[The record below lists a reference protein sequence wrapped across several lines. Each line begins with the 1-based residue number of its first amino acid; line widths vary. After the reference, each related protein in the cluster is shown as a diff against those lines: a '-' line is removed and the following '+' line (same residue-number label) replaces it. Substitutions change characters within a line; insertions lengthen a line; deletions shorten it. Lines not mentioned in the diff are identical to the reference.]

1 MSTPPATA
9 SDWLREMYGSEAPGF
24 LVLWEKTTKSTVSF
38 PAKSLDIASEAAL
51 TIGSV
56 GEVYYGLG
64 LQAQQPVGQ
73 SRGKSD
79 TTCALGGLWFD
90 IDIAGDGHAQSR
102 LPKTLDEVREF
113 VAQLPVP
120 PTALIHSGGG
130 VHAYWLGTHLW
141 RFDTPNER
149 KRFQSLSTNWQR
161 KILAKASELGLKLD
175 TTSDLARVLR
185 LPGTFNRKTEVP
197 RPVSVIDWSGIRYD
211 IEELEKV
218 SGVAAASTS
227 KRSSTKQS
235 SNKQAPNSD
244 GAPSEAPHLLQCP
257 WVQHCVDDA
266 ASLPEPEWYSL
277 LTLLTFCQDGLAH
290 AQDWSKGHPEYS
302 EAATLSKFRHANDSP
317 GPFTCSGIRE
327 KLNGAEYCSG
337 CKYGDRIR
345 TPMMLKQPDY
355 ALAAEYAYSIDALEF
370 FHHKTH
376 RRLRKEQFS
385 DLHADVLS
393 RGAASQVLQCSNLIR
408 AAGYDYRPG
417 SPTILISD
425 DETRINLWVND
436 GVAAQDGDPTPFL
449 EHIQYLV
456 PDPDARNHL
465 LTWLAFTVQRPA
477 ERVKHA
483 LILSGKQGTG
493 KSYFARVLKLLHGR
507 SNVHEVSVDELHGQF
522 TGWLE
527 GKQIILI
534 EELMAQGR
542 LELANKLKPILT
554 QEVIRINEK
563 HKVVY
568 QIRNLASFF
577 CTTNY
582 EDPIYIEEGDRRWWF
597 YRSPAEPLAPSYYSD
612 LEQWTVKNAGVI
624 KNHLM
629 TMDISGFNP
638 NAAPPITKDKQRLVR
653 ASLPPVEW
661 FLKERLDDLAYP
673 FDRDLVQLDQLF
685 AFIRETV
692 QSATIQQVVRALTS
706 MGARKLSRT
715 RLSGSQVTLY
725 AVRRPDHWA
734 AQGPNEIRQQLAEDG
749 LRPYLTP
756 SAPAQIS
763 L

>member
-1 MSTPPATA
+1 MSTPPVTAT
-9 SDWLREMYGSEAPGF
+9 DWLNVVYGADAPGF

-38 PAKSLDIASEAAL
+38 PATNLEAAGE
-51 TIGSV
+51 TAQNIGSV

-64 LQAQQPVGQ
+64 LQSQAPVGR

-90 IDIAGDGHAQSR
+90 IDIAGEGHAQTD

-113 VAQLPVP
+113 VAELPVP
-120 PTALIHSGGG
+120 PTTLIHSGGG
-130 VHAYWLGTHLW
+130 VHAYWLGTQLW
-141 RFDTPNER
+141 RFDTPEER
-149 KRFQSLSTNWQR
+149 KLFQSLSRNWQR
-161 KILAKASELGLKLD
+161 KILAKAAERGWKLD

-185 LPGTFNRKTEVP
+185 LPGTFNRKTDIPRLVEVLDWNGSRYELAEFERSVGTLSVPKASGASPP
-197 RPVSVIDWSGIRYD
+197 R
-211 IEELEKV
+211 
-218 SGVAAASTS
+218 
-227 KRSSTKQS
+227 RSS
-235 SNKQAPNSD
+235 NDSD
-244 GAPSEAPHLLQCP
+244 TPPEAPHLLQCP
-257 WVQHCVDDA
+257 WVKHCVDDA
-266 ASLPEPEWYSL
+266 SSLPEPEWYSL
-277 LTLLTFCQDGLAH
+277 LTLLTSCQDGLDH
-290 AQDWSKGHPEYS
+290 AQEWSKGHPDYS
-302 EAATLSKFRHANDSP
+302 EAATLAKFRHAEASL
-317 GPFTCSGIRE
+317 GPVTCQSIRDN
-327 KLNGAEYCSG
+327 LNAGEFCAD
-337 CKYGDRIR
+337 CKYGDRIK
-345 TPMMLKQPDY
+345 TPMMLKRPEY

-385 DLHADVLS
+385 DLHACVT
-393 RGAASQVLQCSNLIR
+393 RRNAASGVLQSPNLIR

-417 SPTILISD
+417 SPTILTSGA
-425 DETRINLWVND
+425 ETRINLWVND
-436 GVAAQDGDPTPFL
+436 GVAAQVGDPTPFL
-449 EHIQYLV
+449 DHIRYLV
-456 PDPDARNHL
+456 PDQGARDHL
-465 LTWLAFTVQRPA
+465 LQWLAFTVQRPA

-493 KSYFARVLKLLHGR
+493 KSYMARVLKLLHGR

-582 EDPIYIEEGDRRWWF
+582 DDPIYIEEGDRRWWF

-612 LEQWTVKNAGVI
+612 LEQWTVQNAGVI
-624 KNHLM
+624 KSHLM
-629 TMDISGFNP
+629 ALDISGFNP

-661 FLKERLDDLAYP
+661 FLKERQDDQVYP

-725 AVRRPDHWA
+725 AVRRPEHWV
-734 AQGPNEIRQQLAEDG
+734 AQGQDQIRQQLAEDG
-749 LRPYLTP
+749 LRPFLMP
-756 SAPAQIS
+756 PAPAQVS